1 MAAVCKHIQ
10 HSILHSFRGISPLLV
25 RGVNYRWAS
34 RVAKSY
40 SAVNG
45 LRKPARDEERSM
57 STVAMNQM
65 FRVGVG
71 FAAWCALRQVLMV
84 WLTYV

>member
-1 MAAVCKHIQ
+1 MA
-10 HSILHSFRGISPLLV
+10 G
-25 RGVNYRWAS
+25 GVENMAS
-34 RVAKSY
+34 R
-40 SAVNG
+40 SADG
-45 LRKPARDEERSM
+45 LAVEAGQEEERSM
-57 STVAMNQM
+57 STVAMNQI

>member
-1 MAAVCKHIQ
+1 MGPLSREKAL
-10 HSILHSFRGISPLLV
+10 SRG
-25 RGVNYRWAS
+25 RTEET
-34 RVAKSY
+34 
-40 SAVNG
+40 
-45 LRKPARDEERSM
+45 ARDEERSM

-71 FAAWCALRQVLMV
+71 FAAWCVLRQVLMV